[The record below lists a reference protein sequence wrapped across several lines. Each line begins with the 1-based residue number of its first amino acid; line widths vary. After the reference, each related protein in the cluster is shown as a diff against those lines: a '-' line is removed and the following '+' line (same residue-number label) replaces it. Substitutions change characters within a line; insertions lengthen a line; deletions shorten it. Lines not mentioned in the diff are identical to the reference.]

1 MTAPWKPWSTLPN
14 YAQTPTS
21 GCSNCLDSK
30 QSVQLTKTFSLR
42 MVEFTSN
49 MLQCCSAGRA
59 YCNPVCIVCTC
70 ELHRLRDSRASTQD
84 QHQYIVGRPR
94 RLQRTQENKALW
106 GSSFNYF
113 FLLRNNVWCAHSRKE
128 NLLKRSLKSPSDQLM
143 QCQLLLWSSRSC
155 TSPLNAPMPI
165 DRIPIETKRRRPW
178 DLLLEESTFQ
188 PRSTSTWATTS
199 SP

>member
-155 TSPLNAPMPI
+155 TCRGRGIQIMNEIEDRRDSFQLWHLNHQVYT
-165 DRIPIETKRRRPW
+165 R
-178 DLLLEESTFQ
+178 
-188 PRSTSTWATTS
+188 
-199 SP
+199 